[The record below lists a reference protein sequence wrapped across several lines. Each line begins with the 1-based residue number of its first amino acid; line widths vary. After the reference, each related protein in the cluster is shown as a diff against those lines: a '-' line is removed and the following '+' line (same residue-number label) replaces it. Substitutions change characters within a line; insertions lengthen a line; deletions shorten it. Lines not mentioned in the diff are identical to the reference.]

1 VNGNLADFT
10 GAYFDAETQL
20 APSIDDSGMYSV
32 VGVCPT
38 NANQYWIDI
47 DRDGD
52 GDSCQGASPLPEP
65 GSIAMLAG
73 SALLA
78 ALARRRG

>member
-1 VNGNLADFT
+1 
-10 GAYFDAETQL
+10 
-20 APSIDDSGMYSV
+20 MYSV